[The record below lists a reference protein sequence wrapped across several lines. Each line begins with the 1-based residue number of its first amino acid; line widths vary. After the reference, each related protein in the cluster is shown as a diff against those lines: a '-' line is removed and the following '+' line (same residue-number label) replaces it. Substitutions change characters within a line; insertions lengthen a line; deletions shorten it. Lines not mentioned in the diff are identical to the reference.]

1 MKSNQL
7 VFLIILFTISS
18 RIDSQTNTKKIKLTN
33 SSYTLQEVLQIIGN
47 QSGYFFS
54 YNFKKINPKYPIT
67 VSKHCFN
74 TVDDAL
80 INILPEGMK
89 YTINQK
95 FIIIQVSSKAKDFI
109 HINQD
114 NKTPKLDSNKSPLIQ
129 NNSERI
135 ENKTDGNFS
144 STDTLVDLQKENT
157 ITKTKASEISQQKKD
172 SISNKIK
179 RNASRFDSP
188 TNQISRTESTS
199 VSFGKNSKLLEIELS
214 GFHLQGCGSVHIGYS
229 KIYGIISCTSDIKQ
243 TTFIGGGIGS
253 QLIYYNK
260 SSLTTEISG
269 SFLVGGSSYSSGVR
283 ANVLQIKPLINY
295 RLFNR
300 LDVFLGPELY
310 LLQVTQNNLS
320 NLTLL
325 QNRIAGIGG
334 VLGVKIDLAKK
345 QQTGNLSNKKVM

>member
-1 MKSNQL
+1 MKSNHL

-18 RIDSQTNTKKIKLTN
+18 RIQSQNNTKKIKLTN

-67 VSKHCFN
+67 VSKHCFS

-109 HINQD
+109 RINQD
-114 NKTPKLDSNKSPLIQ
+114 IKPSKPDTNKPILVLNSSNHTDNKIDSIP
-129 NNSERI
+129 
-135 ENKTDGNFS
+135 TA
-144 STDTLVDLQKENT
+144 TDTLVQLQKE
-157 ITKTKASEISQQKKD
+157 ITTAEIKPIEFSKQKKD
-172 SISNKIK
+172 TFSNKIK
-179 RNASRFDSP
+179 KNASRLDSP
-188 TNQISRTESTS
+188 TKQISKNESNF

-253 QLIYYNK
+253 QLLYFNK
-260 SSLTTEISG
+260 FSLTMEISDHM
-269 SFLVGGSSYSSGVR
+269 LIGGESYKSGVK
-283 ANVLQIKPLINY
+283 ANVLQFKPLINY
-295 RLFNR
+295 KLFNI
-300 LDVFLGPELY
+300 LNLFIGPELY
-310 LLQVTQNNLS
+310 YLQSTQKGLLNSVQI
-320 NLTLL
+320 L
-325 QNRIAGIGG
+325 QQRTVGIGG
-334 VLGVKIDLAKK
+334 VFGIKIAIFEDNQLAPSKK
-345 QQTGNLSNKKVM
+345 KR